1 MEKQNKRKLKEERL
15 RKKQRKLRKK
25 ARLEK
30 ECLSERMN
38 CFIHDN
44 DHWKTPP
51 FWTGSLKTFLR
62 FNKTKRKDTNN
73 DNDSVSEGSFCFCMN
88 ANNNTYSCLR
98 TINSTHNF
106 LYCEFTTGFKSFYNL
121 RIGKDFTFILSQYI
135 YFRLLF
141 FCFF

>member
-62 FNKTKRKDTNN
+62 FKKKQREKILIMIMILFQRDHFV
-73 DNDSVSEGSFCFCMN
+73 SV
-88 ANNNTYSCLR
+88 
-98 TINSTHNF
+98 
-106 LYCEFTTGFKSFYNL
+106 
-121 RIGKDFTFILSQYI
+121 
-135 YFRLLF
+135 
-141 FCFF
+141 